1 MKSPELKKGTLGY
14 ACDLDK
20 VDPITMLDYTA
31 TAKKAGFDAIWVFD
45 HFHPWHHTN
54 AVESHS
60 WIWMTTALER
70 VTQIPFGTAVTAPI
84 LRYHPALI
92 AQAFGTMQAIYGRRV
107 ILGVGTGEAM
117 NEIPLGYAWPSMDER
132 RERLIEAVKIIRR
145 LSTEEFVNF
154 SGKYFTLKNA
164 NLYMKPD
171 LPIYIAGMGPKM
183 AEVAGKFGDGF
194 ITSNQPIQHV
204 KNVLFPAIKEGARSE
219 GKEFENIAKVT
230 ELDVSYD
237 EDVEKA
243 IQSAKRLGSSFTHI
257 AHTDPISDPREI
269 EKLDEMVT
277 AKQLTE
283 RYAVSNNPD
292 DHIKKIEQLFHTG
305 FDHIYIYSVSPNENK
320 CLEMYRTKVLP
331 YFKALEK

>member
-1 MKSPELKKGTLGY
+1 MGY

-31 TAKKAGFDAIWVFD
+31 SAKRAGFDAIWVFD

-54 AVESHS
+54 GKESHS

-70 VTQIPFGTAVTAPI
+70 VNSIPFGTAVTAPI

-117 NEIPLGYAWPSMDER
+117 NEIPLGFPWPSMDER
-132 RERLIEAVKIIRR
+132 RERVIEAVKIIRR
-145 LSTEEFVNF
+145 LCTEEFVNF
-154 SGKYFTLKNA
+154 PGKYFTLKNA

-171 LPIYIAGMGPKM
+171 FPIYIAAMGPKM
-183 AEVAGKFGDGF
+183 AEAAGRYGDGF

-204 KNVLFPAIKEGARSE
+204 KNILFPAIRDGARSE
-219 GKEFENIAKVT
+219 GKEFEQITKVT

-237 EDVEKA
+237 EDFEKA
-243 IQSAKRLGSSFTHI
+243 VESARVLGSSFTKI
-257 AHTDPISDPREI
+257 AHTDPIADPREI
-269 EKLDEMVT
+269 EKLDERVT
-277 AKQLTE
+277 EKQLTE
-283 RYAVSNNPD
+283 RYAISNNPD
-292 DHIKKIEQLFHTG
+292 DHIKKIESVFDAG

-320 CLEMYRTKVLP
+320 CLEMYRNKVLP
-331 YFKALEK
+331 YFKALEQR